1 MRKIFLIFFTPIL
14 FLWLAYLLLLPLN
27 NLFLP
32 SLPSLPSRPF
42 VFLQDVSVPE
52 AFKVEDFD
60 PALVKVN
67 YEIAKK

>member
-1 MRKIFLIFFTPIL
+1 MFFIPIPSP
-14 FLWLAYLLLLPLN
+14 LLPVLTFPSFPSITCSD
-27 NLFLP
+27 LPFLP
-32 SLPSLPSRPF
+32 FHSLPFRPF
-42 VFLQDVSVPE
+42 AFLQDVSVPE